1 MIKVL
6 QGLDKLEDSDRDVQ
20 VIIQPDTVAVVTA
33 LDEFYI
39 ELLEDAEALRDALD
53 GWIEQKVARIKAGE
67 R

>member
-1 MIKVL
+1 MIRVL

-20 VIIQPDTVAVVTA
+20 VVVGADVIAVVTA

-39 ELLEDAEALRDALD
+39 ELLEDAQVLRDALD
-53 GWIEQKVARIKAGE
+53 GWIERKVAAIKAGE

>member
-1 MIKVL
+1 VIKVL

-20 VIIQPDTVAVVTA
+20 VVVEPDAITVVTA

-39 ELLEDAEALRDALD
+39 ELLEDAEVLRDALD
-53 GWIEQKVARIKAGE
+53 SWIEQKIARIKAGE

>member
-1 MIKVL
+1 MIRVL
-6 QGLDKLEDSDRDVQ
+6 QKVDDLKESERDVQ
-20 VIIQPDTVAVVTA
+20 VVLKPDEIIVVTP

-53 GWIEQKVARIKAGE
+53 GWIEKKVERIKAGE